1 MLWNWH
7 TIDACFVSPG
17 WHVTTPAGFAM
28 SCLGAWGLVIVL
40 EFLRRLSQEYDIWLG
55 KKRMLAQPRELQHIA
70 AAAAA
75 GGNKNE
81 ISNGNLPTLRR
92 APALSGWGKAPGHD
106 GSNSNN
112 TRRFK
117 LTMAEQAIRASL
129 YTMQAGL
136 AYFVM
141 LLAMSFNGFVL
152 LCMFAGAFTGYFAFH
167 WVHFG
172 DE

>member
-7 TIDACFVSPG
+7 TIDACFVSSG

-28 SCLGAWGLVIVL
+28 SCLGAWGLVMVL
-40 EFLRRLSQEYDIWLG
+40 EFLRRVSQEYDIWLA
-55 KKRMLAQPRELQHIA
+55 KKRMLAQPRELQHHA
-70 AAAAA
+70 AAVAAA
-75 GGNKNE
+75 GNKNE
-81 ISNGNLPTLRR
+81 ISDGNPTTLRR
-92 APALSGWGKAPGHD
+92 APGLSGWGKAPGHD
-106 GSNSNN
+106 GSSSNN

-129 YTMQAGL
+129 YTMQAVL